1 MSEKRFIY
9 TTTIITDKKG
19 YRKDYIW
26 DNETLLHTEQIVAIL
41 NAQDEIIKELKKEN
55 EQLRKYNGQL
65 KGRLEKIN
73 HGYGLLTHRKGLTA
87 NEWLIESQEREL
99 KKKNEQISDWI
110 ERHSKDIV
118 TIGEQKI
125 TISRLE
131 EENDNMNLFIKQT
144 IEPLLFNCV
153 FELNTIESMSQVELA
168 KKIEEEIIPFIQDF
182 KYLKYES
189 LEEEKQ
195 DNI

>member
-1 MSEKRFIY
+1 MNEKRFKLAYEKGNEAIFEDLGHPY
-9 TTTIITDKKG
+9 PRRMTNKEVERKLNEQQATIIT
-19 YRKDYIW
+19 
-26 DNETLLHTEQIVAIL
+26 
-41 NAQDEIIKELKKEN
+41 LK
-55 EQLRKYNGQL
+55 R
-65 KGRLEKIN
+65 RLEKIN
-73 HGYGLLTHRKGLTA
+73 GGYGLLTHRNGLTA

-110 ERHSKDIV
+110 ERHSKDIAK
-118 TIGEQKI
+118 IGEQKT
-125 TISRLE
+125 TISQLE

-153 FELNTIESMSQVELA
+153 FELNTIETMSQVELA
-168 KKIEEEIIPFIQDF
+168 EKIEDEIIPFIQDF